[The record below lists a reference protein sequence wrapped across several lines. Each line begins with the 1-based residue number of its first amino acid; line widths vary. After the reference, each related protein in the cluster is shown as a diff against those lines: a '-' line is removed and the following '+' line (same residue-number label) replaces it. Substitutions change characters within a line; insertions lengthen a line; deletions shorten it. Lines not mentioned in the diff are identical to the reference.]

1 LPLGGKYL
9 PSDYYVSKSCEV
21 GGLEYGITQIEKIL
35 GQKADYIVVVGFS
48 EALGIFRYFGLPTT
62 ETLQWLRQRQG
73 YAVGEPQ
80 RAHNHSTFIKQ
91 MMVRFLPEENSSMN
105 AALEYIIYKM
115 IKTDLSFV
123 EAQALVDALSAIDLP
138 NHAERIHLL
147 MKPAYMVQDIPYDEK
162 NLDEYLD
169 SMIRPIKNLL
179 PGEDFSGITQEE
191 AQTKLL
197 EIIRESMDDP
207 DFSLWAFENNI
218 WLQIEDK
225 DKRLAVQY
233 DILEMYVSTLSEK
246 SERENI
252 ISDYILEMEYYEES
266 QWVEKGKELLAK
278 EIGQ

>member
-1 LPLGGKYL
+1 
-9 PSDYYVSKSCEV
+9 V

-73 YAVGEPQ
+73 YAIGEPQ
-80 RAHNHSTFIKQ
+80 RAHNHSMFIKQ

-105 AALEYIIYKM
+105 TALEYIIYKM
-115 IKTDLSFV
+115 IKTDLSFA

-138 NHAERIHLL
+138 NHAERVHLL
-147 MKPAYMVQDIPYDEK
+147 MKPAYMVRDIPYDEK
-162 NLDEYLD
+162 NLDEYID

-179 PGEDFSGITQEE
+179 PGADFSGITQEE
-191 AQTKLL
+191 AQAKLL
-197 EIIRESMDDP
+197 EIIHESMDDP

-233 DILEMYVSTLSEK
+233 DVLEMYVSTLSEK

-252 ISDYILEMEYYEES
+252 ISDYILEMEYYEEG

-278 EIGQ
+278 EMGQ